1 VAAAALALAA
11 GGGLSWWRSRNVS
24 AVQRGWAV
32 AEAHGCFACHG
43 AGGVTGQPD
52 MGVPAFSRDDLEA
65 YVKNEGEIREWIL
78 DGMPQR
84 LRQEPAA
91 ASAEEASLT
100 PMPAWR
106 SILSPREVDDLV
118 AYVRAVGEVDRPSEP
133 AVEKGRLAAQRLGC
147 FGCHGPQ
154 GRGSPPNPRSLKG
167 YIPAWDGADF
177 PELARSDAEVKE
189 WIVDGR
195 PRRLREDRLARYFMD
210 RQLIQMPAY
219 RGRITP
225 EEVEQVLGYIG
236 WLRRTRP
243 AGGQARTRFQG
254 SKAR

>member
-1 VAAAALALAA
+1 VVVAGAAFALAA
-11 GGGLSWWRSRNVS
+11 GAAVSWWRSRNVS

-32 AEAHGCFACHG
+32 AEARGCFGCHG
-43 AGGVTGQPD
+43 PGGVTGQPD
-52 MGVPAFSRDDLEA
+52 MGVPAFSREDLES

-84 LRQEPAA
+84 LRQEPAGA
-91 ASAEEASLT
+91 GAEEASLT
-100 PMPAWR
+100 TMPAWR

-118 AYVRAVGEVDRPSEP
+118 AYIEAVGEVDRPTEP
-133 AVEKGRLAAQRLGC
+133 AVEAGRVAAQRLGC

-177 PELARSDAEVKE
+177 AELARSDAEVKE

-195 PRRLREDRLARYFMD
+195 PRRLGEDRVARYFMD
-210 RQLIQMPAY
+210 RQVIQMPAY

-225 EEVEQVLGYIG
+225 EEVEQVLGYIR
-236 WLRRTRP
+236 WLRRTR
-243 AGGQARTRFQG
+243 
-254 SKAR
+254 

>member
-1 VAAAALALAA
+1 MVALVAGAALALAA
-11 GGGLSWWRSRNVS
+11 WTAVSWWRSRNVG

-32 AEAHGCFACHG
+32 AEARGCFGCHG
-43 AGGVTGQPD
+43 PGGVTGQPD
-52 MGVPAFSRDDLEA
+52 MGVPGFSRDDLEA

-84 LRQEPAA
+84 LRQESAA
-91 ASAEEASLT
+91 ATSGEASLT
-100 PMPAWR
+100 SMPAWR
-106 SILSPREVDDLV
+106 DILSPREVDDLV
-118 AYVRAVGEVDRPSEP
+118 AYIEAVGELDHPTEP
-133 AVEKGRLAAQRLGC
+133 GVEAGRLAAQRLGC

-177 PELARSDAEVKE
+177 AELARSDAEVKE

-195 PRRLREDRLARYFMD
+195 PRRLREDRVARYFMD
-210 RQLIQMPAY
+210 RQVIQMPAY

-225 EEVEQVLGYIG
+225 EEVEQVLGYIR
-236 WLRRTRP
+236 WLRRTR
-243 AGGQARTRFQG
+243 
-254 SKAR
+254 